1 MSYNIDIYKG
11 SFSTWNSHT
20 KCDLIKRKAF
30 TYMYMHQFS
39 VPLIRYL
46 LLNSESCR
54 RPSPDCHGASVVKLN
69 CTLLWC
75 HQSTIW
81 HCNSSIMITRKW
93 MSTWQHYSAAN
104 ILFEVM
110 RFVPKKYFIG
120 EHNCSYL
127 RHIWNNSLKFTH
139 MVLNVPLCWSTTQLL
154 SKNSS
159 EQIWFI
165 FLGFF

>member
-54 RPSPDCHGASVVKLN
+54 RPSPDCHGASVVKLIVH
-69 CTLLWC
+69 CSDVTKVRYDIAIVALW
-75 HQSTIW
+75 
-81 HCNSSIMITRKW
+81 
-93 MSTWQHYSAAN
+93 
-104 ILFEVM
+104 
-110 RFVPKKYFIG
+110 
-120 EHNCSYL
+120 
-127 RHIWNNSLKFTH
+127 
-139 MVLNVPLCWSTTQLL
+139 
-154 SKNSS
+154 
-159 EQIWFI
+159 
-165 FLGFF
+165 